1 MTKKKR
7 INLSFSIMIIFFLQI
22 TLAPASVFCGQVA
35 MMWDKSIGPG
45 IDGYRVFCREENS
58 SYNYSQPSWQSADT
72 RCVLQDLDEN
82 KTHYAVVRAYN
93 TGGIESPDS
102 NEVNF
107 QPCPS
112 YPILSENFFYRI
124 VIEGETVILDY
135 IDNLEQDYTI
145 TKYLWAQI
153 EGSPVVLSD
162 PTAAVPTFT
171 APSAGESGTELRFIV
186 EVKTADNFCDTA
198 EISLMIED
206 GSYRVA
212 ESTDGGGSGGCF
224 ISGII
229 FDHL

>member
-7 INLSFSIMIIFFLQI
+7 INLSLAIVITFFLQI
-22 TLAPASVFCGQVA
+22 TLTPAFVFCGQVA
-35 MMWDKSIGPG
+35 MAWDKSIGPG

-72 RCVLQDLDEN
+72 RCIIRDLDEN

-93 TGGIESPDS
+93 TAGIESLDS

-112 YPILSENFFYRI
+112 YPLLSENFFYEI
-124 VIEGETVILDY
+124 AIEGETVILDY

-171 APSAGESGTELRFIV
+171 VPSAGENGTELRFIV
-186 EVKTADNFCDTA
+186 EVKTADNLCDTA
-198 EISLMIED
+198 EISITIEND
-206 GSYRVA
+206 SVRTTVSKA
-212 ESTDGGGSGGCF
+212 NGGSGGCF
-224 ISGII
+224 ISGVI
-229 FDHL
+229 FEDL